1 MAYPQG
7 TALAMGPGD
16 ELFKLRLDD
25 RGIVFVV
32 DEHVAMGG
40 GEGAA
45 PGFLFG
51 HGGGGGAAVDEIEI
65 LAEHQE
71 LHQPAHAQGI
81 GGEAAAHVV
90 VDAPHVGNRGK
101 AGEDGPLELLFRK
114 GLGERA
120 GPEAVAAGCL
130 HRQVQHDLL
139 ALAMGRFGQGAGVG
153 RMRQDGHGD
162 RARQAHRPLAVGG
175 PPTEIIDDQGDDGP
189 GLDTAGDQSGQEA
202 EKQTQRPVHRSPIRP
217 KWLFQILDHRLLKA
231 GSPPAMSLTQ
241 IFV

>member
-7 TALAMGPGD
+7 AALAMGPGD

-45 PGFLFG
+45 PGFPFG
-51 HGGGGGAAVDEIEI
+51 HRGGGGAAVDEIEV
-65 LAEHQE
+65 LPEHQE

-90 VDAPHVGNRGK
+90 VDAPHVGNRGE

-120 GPEAVAAGCL
+120 GPEAVAAGRL

-162 RARQAHRPLAVGG
+162 RARQPHRPFAVCGS
-175 PPTEIIDDQGDDGP
+175 PTEIIDDQGDDGTSL
-189 GLDTAGDQSGQEA
+189 GTAGDHGGQEA
-202 EKQTQRPVHRSPIRP
+202 EKQTQRPAQRSPIRP
-217 KWLFQILDHRLLKA
+217 RWLFQILDHRLLKA
-231 GSPPAMSLTQ
+231 RNPPAMRATRTY
-241 IFV
+241 